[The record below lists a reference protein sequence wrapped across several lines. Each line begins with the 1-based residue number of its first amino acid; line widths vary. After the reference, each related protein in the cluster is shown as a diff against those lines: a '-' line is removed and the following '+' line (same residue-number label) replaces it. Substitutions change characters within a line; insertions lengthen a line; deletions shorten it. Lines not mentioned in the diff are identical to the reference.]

1 MNIGD
6 RVRFL
11 SQTGGGIV
19 VGFDKK
25 GWAQVEDEEGF
36 QIPVPMKECV
46 VVEANTV
53 GKIKNAGN
61 LSGGPGE
68 TTAAQGNT
76 AGTGHIQTRQGD
88 SLHIALVYTRT
99 ENKGPGPGFNCVL
112 ANESNYHLLVTCTVA
127 YKGENTTVFAGEVLP
142 YERNVIF
149 TFGKEALG
157 DGVKKMQ
164 VRILPFKRTD
174 SNGITLQGTLNVY
187 KGVDEKKGWKP
198 KDVIV
203 KELMFDP
210 VNLLKESSFKEN
222 AYLPE
227 RGYAVTLIREGAPG
241 PDKLQNLKKELLE
254 KFNQDV
260 KRSASVKAGAVTAEQ
275 FSDALVKP
283 TASGVMEVDLH
294 AAELLETTAGMGNT
308 DILLYQLEKFNEVMV
323 AHLHKKGTKIVF
335 IHGKGDGVLRNAL
348 LKELKTRYSRC
359 TWQDASFKEYGFGAT
374 MVTIR

>member
-6 RVRFL
+6 KVRFL
-11 SQTGGGIV
+11 SQTGGGVV

-25 GWAQVEDEEGF
+25 GWALVEDEEGF

-46 VVEANTV
+46 VIETNTV
-53 GKIKNAGN
+53 GKIKNA
-61 LSGGPGE
+61 E
-68 TTAAQGNT
+68 NT
-76 AGTGHIQTRQGD
+76 AGTMHIQTRQGD
-88 SLHIALVYTRT
+88 SLHVALVYTRA
-99 ENKGPGPGFNCVL
+99 ENKGPVPGFNCTL
-112 ANESNYHLLVTCTVA
+112 ANESNYNLLVTCTVA

-142 YERNVIF
+142 YERNIIF

-157 DGVKKMQ
+157 DGAKKMQ

-174 SNGITLQGTLNVY
+174 PNGITLQGTLNVY
-187 KGVDEKKGWKP
+187 KGIDEKRGWNP
-198 KDVIV
+198 KDFIV

-222 AYLPE
+222 VYLPE
-227 RGYAVTLIREGAPG
+227 KGYAVTVVKEGEPG
-241 PDKLQNLKKELLE
+241 PDKLQDLKKELLE

-260 KRSASVKAGAVTAEQ
+260 RRSASVKTKAVSEEQ
-275 FSDALVKP
+275 IQDALVKP
-283 TASGVMEVDLH
+283 TASGVLEVDLH
-294 AAELLETTAGMGNT
+294 AGELLETTKGMGNT
-308 DILLYQLEKFNEVMV
+308 DILLYQLEKFNEVMA

-348 LKELKTRYSRC
+348 LKELKTKYSRC

-374 MVTIR
+374 MVTVR

>member
-25 GWAQVEDEEGF
+25 GWVLVEDEEGF
-36 QIPVPMKECV
+36 QIPVPVKECV

-53 GKIKNAGN
+53 GKKNNAEN
-61 LSGGPGE
+61 P
-68 TTAAQGNT
+68 

-99 ENKGPGPGFNCVL
+99 ENKGPVPGFNCIL
-112 ANESNYHLLVTCTVA
+112 ANESNYNLLVTCTVA
-127 YKGENTTVFAGEVLP
+127 YKGGNTTVFAGEVLP

-157 DGVKKMQ
+157 DGAKKMQ

-174 SNGITLQGTLNVY
+174 PNGITLKGTLNVY
-187 KGVDEKKGWKP
+187 KGIGEKEGWKP
-198 KDVIV
+198 KDIIV

-222 AYLPE
+222 GYVPE
-227 RGYAVTLIREGAPG
+227 RGYAVTLVKEGGPG
-241 PDKLQNLKKELLE
+241 PEELQELKKELLE
-254 KFNQDV
+254 KFNRDA
-260 KRSASVKAGAVTAEQ
+260 RGSASVKTKAVPEEQ
-275 FSDALVKP
+275 MQNALVKP
-283 TASGVMEVDLH
+283 AASGVLEVDLH

-348 LKELKTRYSRC
+348 LKELKTKYSRC
-359 TWQDASFKEYGFGAT
+359 MWQDASFKEYGFGAT

>member
-19 VGFDKK
+19 AGFDKK
-25 GWAQVEDEEGF
+25 GWALVEDEEGF
-36 QIPVPMKECV
+36 RIPVPMKECV
-46 VVEANTV
+46 VVETNTV
-53 GKIKNAGN
+53 GKIKNAVN
-61 LSGGPGE
+61 LSAGPGE
-68 TTAAQGNT
+68 TVAAPGSV
-76 AGTGHIQTRQGD
+76 AGPRHIQTRQGD

-99 ENKGPGPGFNCVL
+99 ENKKTVPEFNCIL
-112 ANESNYHLLVTCTVA
+112 ANESNYNLLATCTVL

-149 TFGKEALG
+149 TFGREALG
-157 DGVKKMQ
+157 DGAKKMQ

-174 SNGITLQGTLNVY
+174 PAGITLQGTLNVY
-187 KGVDEKKGWKP
+187 KGVDEKRGWKP
-198 KDVIV
+198 KEVVV
-203 KELMFDP
+203 KELLFDP

-227 RGYAVTLIREGAPG
+227 RGYAVTIIKEGEPG
-241 PDKLQNLKKELLE
+241 PGKLEDLKKELLE
-254 KFNQDV
+254 KFNRDV
-260 KRSASVKAGAVTAEQ
+260 KRSASVKTKAVSQEQ
-275 FSDALVKP
+275 MRDALVKP
-283 TASGVMEVDLH
+283 AASGVLEVDLH

-308 DILLYQLEKFNEVMV
+308 DILLYQLEKFNEVMA
-323 AHLHKKGTKIVF
+323 AHLHKKGTRIVF

-348 LKELKTRYSRC
+348 LKELKTKYSRC